1 MFQEVFMRRAEFALV
16 SGAQGQEQMMDVL
29 SNNLAN
35 VNTPGFR
42 KDRVTFRTYLPHRE
56 YLHKTPPDRPDLRI
70 TPFGTFPRPWGMA
83 GSDVPH
89 AGVDRIYVRYEEGE
103 FQHTGHPLDVALAG
117 KGFLTVQTAG
127 GTLLTRDG
135 RLTLSQ
141 DGTLSTHE
149 GYPVL
154 DGEGKPIKMPTTA
167 GEKIRIDGEGKIFV
181 DKKLVGKLG
190 ISEPAGGEET
200 LVKLGN
206 GLFFT
211 PEGIRPGQARV
222 LEGGVEGSN
231 VKGTSEMVRMIQG
244 MRTYQTDLQALHT
257 LNDLTNRTVN
267 DMTVIA

>member
-1 MFQEVFMRRAEFALV
+1 MRRAEFALV

-56 YLHKTPPDRPDLRI
+56 YLHKTPPDRPDMRI

-89 AGVDRIYVRYEEGE
+89 SGVDNIYVRYEEGE
-103 FQHTGHPLDVALAG
+103 FQGTGNPLDVALSG
-117 KGFLTVQTAG
+117 KGFLTVQTRG
-127 GTLLTRDG
+127 GTLLTRNG
-135 RLTLSQ
+135 RLTLSG
-141 DGTLSTHE
+141 DGTLTTHE

-154 DGEGKPIKMPTTA
+154 DTKGKVIRIPDKA
-167 GEKIRIDGEGKIFV
+167 QEKIRIDSQGKIMV
-181 DKKLVGKLG
+181 GDKSIAQLG
-190 ISEPAGGEET
+190 ISEPVGGEGT
-200 LVKLGN
+200 MSKIGD
-206 GLFFT
+206 GLFFASG
-211 PEGIRPGQARV
+211 GIERGEAKV
-222 LEGGVEGSN
+222 EEGGIEGSN
-231 VKGTSEMVRMIQG
+231 VKGTVEMVRMIHG